1 MSYYNTTKQRA
12 NQLKN
17 WTQQALSQEML
28 IRKFM
33 ELNKDLSF
41 TPFEIQDAFLSEDIR
56 WPITS
61 VRRALTNLTKD
72 KIIVKTDELIDG
84 GYGRPNYK
92 WQWKGEYYEEK

>member
-1 MSYYNTTKQRA
+1 MSYYNTTKQKA

-17 WTQQALSQEML
+17 WTQQALSQEVL
-28 IRKFM
+28 IKKFM

-41 TPFEIQDAFLSEDIR
+41 TPFEIQDAFLSQDIR

-72 KIIVKTDELIDG
+72 NVIIKTDELVPAD
-84 GYGRPNYK
+84 YGRPNYK
-92 WQWKGEYYEEK
+92 WQWRNNDTE

>member
-1 MSYYNTTKQRA
+1 MSYYNTTKQKA
-12 NQLKN
+12 NNLKD
-17 WTQQALSQEML
+17 WELKALSQESL

-41 TPFEIQDAFLSEDIR
+41 TPFEIQEAFVEEDVI

-72 KIIVKTDELIDG
+72 NVLIKTDELVPAD
-84 GYGRPNYK
+84 YGRPNYK
-92 WQWKGEYYEEK
+92 WQWRNNDTK